1 MERHQDRLEHVT
13 HTSKQVYTYQ
23 TNTKHRGRNSLFFF
37 PSFSSFFLALVFRQ
51 TSTARAETGIS
62 IYWLLHDSSDAY
74 EDMSIYIGPW
84 LIHRVVWARTLSSN
98 ASEHNISCINNKGS
112 RKYISLNILFGV
124 KTRLLCN
131 LWQFSF
137 RRFRTDERLPEKILL
152 ENILFYSPRQLNTE
166 VLCYKYKVRASGAE
180 PAVRSVNQRIP

>member
-23 TNTKHRGRNSLFFF
+23 TNTKHRGRNSLFF
-37 PSFSSFFLALVFRQ
+37 PSFSFFFLALVFRH
-51 TSTARAETGIS
+51 TSTARAKTGIS

-74 EDMSIYIGPW
+74 EDKSIYIGPW

-112 RKYISLNILFGV
+112 RKYISLNILFRV

-137 RRFRTDERLPEKILL
+137 RGFRTDERLPEKK
-152 ENILFYSPRQLNTE
+152 NPFGKYPFLFSPSTE
-166 VLCYKYKVRASGAE
+166 Y
-180 PAVRSVNQRIP
+180 RSTML